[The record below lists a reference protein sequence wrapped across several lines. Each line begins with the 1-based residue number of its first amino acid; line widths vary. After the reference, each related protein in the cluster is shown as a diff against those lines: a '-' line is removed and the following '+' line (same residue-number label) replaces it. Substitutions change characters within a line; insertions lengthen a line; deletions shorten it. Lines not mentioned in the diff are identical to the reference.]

1 MINNKHLFPAHSA
14 LFHVVDDLIF
24 VRDNLAYK
32 VNTIMGDSNDIN
44 LEIRDEKR
52 LKNILFKTILKNY
65 NQRINGYDLLLTP
78 LSNSDLKNFELLRYK
93 LVINQ
98 NMDNS
103 GYYTVYP
110 KTFICIKCGHIK
122 NFSNNDDWE
131 KFNPKKCEN
140 SFCNGKYKQATV
152 VRFCEKCGLIDPISF
167 YCKDHGKEHFRL
179 IRKEKDIPNTWEV
192 ECTEC
197 RKTGKKPI
205 PYRRF
210 QCYHKDY
217 GNILSNEPPYNY
229 KSLIIM
235 EGSISNSCVITTV
248 DVPKTKYNALEGYL
262 DYILLGLYLKRF
274 DTLFKDILPD
284 GNIDLQKIDLY
295 FKLKNDP
302 NLQDLIDSGMVNSKL
317 TNVMEKL
324 SNEIEKMKLEFD
336 DFPLENIN
344 DYLLIKGVFSED
356 SSNIL
361 PYQQYLESIEDI
373 YKKNQ
378 IIENYE
384 YLKDEFSIDNVTYIS
399 DIRLISSAIGIIKG
413 MNKFYQHGFVPHF
426 EPIWKNKKNQDSFRA
441 YAYPFETE
449 GIIFDLN
456 KVKVVNWL
464 INNGF
469 ITNQKVNNESDALK
483 ILLKIN
489 QSSVAYEKL
498 RILLHTLSHI
508 LIKRSSLY
516 TGLESDS
523 CGELLFVNSAAFLIY
538 STSNINIGGF
548 SFVFENSIFD
558 WFKDVKLDVK
568 DCVFDPSCIH
578 ETGSCFSC
586 LFLPEFVC
594 SEFNQYLDRD
604 VLIGKNRYKSG
615 FW

>member
-14 LFHVVDDLIF
+14 LFHVVNDLIF
-24 VRDNLAYK
+24 VRDSLAYK
-32 VNTIMGDSNDIN
+32 VSTIMGDSNDIN

-52 LKNILFKTILKNY
+52 LKNILFKSILKNY
-65 NQRINGYDLLLTP
+65 NQRIKSYNLLLKP
-78 LSNSDLKNFELLRYK
+78 LSNSDIKNFEVLRYK

-103 GYYTVYP
+103 GYYSVYP

-179 IRKEKDIPNTWEV
+179 IRKEKDLPNTWEV

-197 RKTGKKPI
+197 KKTGKKPI

-210 QCYHKDY
+210 QCYHNDY
-217 GNILSNEPPYNY
+217 GKILSNGPPYNY
-229 KSLIIM
+229 KSLILM

-284 GNIDLQKIDLY
+284 GNVDLQKIDLY

-302 NLQDLIDSGMVNSKL
+302 NLQDLIDSGMVNSQL
-317 TNVMEKL
+317 TNVMDNL

-361 PYQQYLESIEDI
+361 SYPQYLESIDDINQKNLMMED
-373 YKKNQ
+373 Y
-378 IIENYE
+378 EN
-384 YLKDEFSIDNVTYIS
+384 LKEEFSIDTVTYIS

-413 MNKFYQHGFVPHF
+413 MNKFYENEFVPHF

-449 GIIFDLN
+449 GIIFDIN

-469 ITNQKVNNESDALK
+469 ITNKKVNNESEALK
-483 ILLKIN
+483 ILLKIK

-548 SFVFENSIFD
+548 SFVFENSLFD

-594 SEFNQYLDRD
+594 SEFNQHLDRD